1 MRAASVLG
9 RIITWVLVF
18 VLGFMS
24 CIGAIVGGGYL
35 AYSRLSLNKVG
46 VDISGILSDKGEV
59 DISSMTLQQLVAE
72 ITSIQG
78 ETWSIDLLVDRY
90 GLILPE
96 ELDRFLSDEQK
107 KKDLFSLLSAD
118 GIKGILDE
126 TYFGK
131 LLGYEK
137 KKNPAYN
144 PLAPDEEPRT
154 IWVNP
159 DTDKKIVGI
168 NAVLSDITF
177 GEFLDGGI
185 PTEKFMDELSIGD
198 LMELEAKRDL
208 PVFMKNEEGE
218 LVQVEDIDPIVIW
231 VDEDGEEVAS
241 IVGAL
246 AEKHVNDLITDI
258 DGISLSSVLGTVDYN
273 GGIYT
278 FERKTL
284 PSEYILLTEAE
295 SIIAEFSDLSLDG
308 LTGDQVTDKVNN
320 VDVASLLGY
329 VRNPQTGK
337 WEDKEGKELNSIMA
351 QIAETTV
358 GGINDKIDGLTYGE
372 IAELVAVDAS
382 GRVIEN
388 VSEYEGEITWY
399 KKGYVEGGTENKLA
413 SGVVAGLAHLLVRD
427 MSVEK
432 TLTDAV
438 KDILVGDALGYFN
451 DGEKWYTDEDRS
463 TEVDG
468 VMGILVDCTVGEMN
482 DRVDAIVFHE
492 VAELVAVDANG
503 DVIDDLEDYEGEYTW
518 YEKGYVKG
526 SSENVEASSIMVALA
541 GIAIGD
547 MNDDK
552 TLTDAVGEVIVGEA
566 LGFERSQDENG
577 KDIWL
582 TKDKDEYGNLKPA
595 TGIME
600 IIADYKV
607 TELSE
612 KMDLI
617 TLGEVSGFTK
627 VEKQDP
633 LDPEKT
639 VVEWYDEDGEIAKGL
654 TGALANLTVSNMSNE
669 AELSKEIKKV
679 TVGDALGYVL
689 AKDEKGKLVWY
700 EKYVSEDSPANVK
713 ATGIM
718 AHVADFKVGEMSTEV
733 DKITFAEIAN
743 MEKVYYLRADDSVI
757 PEGEVGNYRENEIYF
772 VWKDKDGN
780 DATGLMAGLA
790 HLTVKDFGNEEAVS
804 NAVKD
809 LAVGDAMCYKKV
821 DTVWY
826 KEYFGKNDVR
836 NVPLT
841 GIVKAIADDKV
852 GEMDERV
859 KTVTLA
865 EVAELIAVD
874 AEGKVL
880 ESVDPKTY
888 EGIWYEEYYG
898 KDHSK
903 NKPTT
908 GLMAGLAHLTME
920 DLRSSASIKA
930 AVDEIATGDA
940 MGYKKV
946 NGDWYEKYYGKDD
959 PQNKPLTGLVKNI
972 ADSPIM
978 NLNADIQ
985 SMRFG
990 SVAGLVPVDAS
1001 GSVIENAD
1009 LATYTGTITWY
1020 EEGYVKGGTSN
1031 VEASGIN
1038 AALANLTVENM
1049 ANEAEL
1055 SAAIQ
1060 NVTVADAMNYTEVSE
1075 GKYEDKN
1082 HNEVTGFMA
1091 VIAPVRVENIKETLD
1106 EAQIGEFMGY
1116 KKDGSVWKAKG
1127 TADTWVAVDSL
1138 MQKVSE
1144 KKMGELDGLLNELVL
1159 SDVIETRTGLLA
1171 LVDKPGEEP
1180 TKIKD
1185 LDKKLSA
1192 MFTKKTTAEGG
1203 ITIGELKGKNLVPQ
1217 SIDSHFDSYTF
1228 AAFMELAAEK
1238 VKAPTTN
1245 S

>member
-9 RIITWVLVF
+9 RIITGVLVF

-185 PTEKFMDELSIGD
+185 PTKKITEELSIGD

-208 PVFMKNEEGE
+208 PIFMENEAGE
-218 LVQVEDIDPIVIW
+218 LVKVENIDPIVIW
-231 VDEDGEEVAS
+231 MDEDGEEVAT
-241 IVGAL
+241 IIGAL
-246 AEKHVNDLITDI
+246 AEKHVDDLITGI
-258 DGISLSSVLGTVDYN
+258 DDISLSSVLGTVNYDEKT
-273 GGIYT
+273 YT
-278 FERKTL
+278 FERKTA

-295 SIIAEFSDLSLDG
+295 SIIAEFSDLSLNG
-308 LTGDQVTDKVNN
+308 LTGEQVTDKVNN
-320 VDVASLLGY
+320 VQVASLLGY
-329 VRNPQTGK
+329 TRNPETGK
-337 WEDKEGKELNSIMA
+337 WEDKEGQELNSIMA
-351 QIAETTV
+351 QIAESKV
-358 GGINDKIDGLTYGE
+358 GGINDRIDVLTYGE
-372 IAELVAVDAS
+372 IAELVAVDEN
-382 GRVIEN
+382 GKVIEN
-388 VSEYEGEITWY
+388 AGEYEGKITWY
-399 KKGYVEGGTENKLA
+399 KKGYVEGGTENRLA
-413 SGVVAGLAHLLVRD
+413 SGVVASLAHLSLKD
-427 MSVEK
+427 MSVEE
-432 TLTDAV
+432 TLTEAV
-438 KDILVGDALGYFN
+438 QDILVGDALGY
-451 DGEKWYTDEDRS
+451 
-463 TEVDG
+463 
-468 VMGILVDCTVGEMN
+468 ILVEENGE
-482 DRVDAIVFHE
+482 E
-492 VAELVAVDANG
+492 V
-503 DVIDDLEDYEGEYTW
+503 W
-518 YEKGYVKG
+518 YEEYDGPD
-526 SSENVEASSIMVALA
+526 SLENKRAS
-541 GIAIGD
+541 
-547 MNDDK
+547 
-552 TLTDAVGEVIVGEA
+552 
-566 LGFERSQDENG
+566 
-577 KDIWL
+577 
-582 TKDKDEYGNLKPA
+582 
-595 TGIME
+595 GIME
-600 IIADYKV
+600 
-607 TELSE
+607 
-612 KMDLI
+612 
-617 TLGEVSGFTK
+617 
-627 VEKQDP
+627 
-633 LDPEKT
+633 
-639 VVEWYDEDGEIAKGL
+639 
-654 TGALANLTVSNMSNE
+654 
-669 AELSKEIKKV
+669 
-679 TVGDALGYVL
+679 
-689 AKDEKGKLVWY
+689 
-700 EKYVSEDSPANVK
+700 
-713 ATGIM
+713 
-718 AHVADFKVGEMSTEV
+718 HVAGFLVGEMSTEV
-733 DKITFAEIAN
+733 DKITFAQISGLK
-743 MEKVYYLRADDSVI
+743 KVYYLEATKEVI
-757 PEGEVGNYRENEIYF
+757 DESELGNYAEDAVYF
-772 VWKDKDGN
+772 VWQDKDGN
-780 DATGLMAGLA
+780 DASGLMAGLA
-790 HLTVKDFGNEEAVS
+790 HLTVKDLGDEDEVS
-804 NAVKD
+804 KAVKS
-809 LAVGDAMCYKKV
+809 LAVGDAMRYKKV
-821 DTVWY
+821 GEDWY
-826 KEYFGKNDVR
+826 KEYYGEEDER

-841 GIVKAIADDKV
+841 GIIKAIADDKV
-852 GEMDERV
+852 GDMDERV
-859 KTVTLA
+859 KKVTLA

-874 AEGKVL
+874 AEGNVL
-880 ESVDPKTY
+880 ENVDPKTY
-888 EGIWYEEYYG
+888 EGIWYEEYYEKG
-898 KDHSK
+898 HKD

-920 DLRSSASIKA
+920 DLRSSSSIKK
-930 AVDEIATGDA
+930 AVDKIATGDA

-946 NGDWYEKYYGKDD
+946 DGVWYEKYYDEDD

-972 ADSPIM
+972 ADSLIM
-978 NLNADIQ
+978 NLNSDIQ
-985 SMRFG
+985 NMRFG
-990 SVAGLVPVDAS
+990 TVAGLVPVDAS

-1020 EEGYVKGGTSN
+1020 EEGYVKGGSSN

-1144 KKMGELDGLLNELVL
+1144 KKMRELDGLLNELVL

-1192 MFTKKTTAEGG
+1192 MFTKKTTEEGG

-1217 SIDSHFDSYTF
+1217 SIDSHFDSHTF

>member
-168 NAVLSDITF
+168 NAALSDITL
-177 GEFLDGGI
+177 GEFLDGGL
-185 PTEKFMDELSIGD
+185 PTDKLMDELNVGD

-208 PVFMKNEEGE
+208 PIFMEDVDGE
-218 LVQVEDIDPIVIW
+218 LVEIKDIDPIVIW
-231 VDEDGEEVAS
+231 LDGDGAEVAS

-246 AEKHVNDLITDI
+246 AEKSVDDLVTGFD
-258 DGISLSSVLGTVDYN
+258 DISLSSVLGTVEYKEKT
-273 GGIYT
+273 YT
-278 FERKTL
+278 YERKMA

-295 SIIAEFSDLSLDG
+295 SIIAEFADLSIDG

-320 VDVASLLGY
+320 VQIASLLGY
-329 VRNPQTGK
+329 TRNPETGK
-337 WEDKEGKELNSIMA
+337 WEDKEGQELNSIMA
-351 QIAETTV
+351 QIAESKV
-358 GGINDKIDGLTYGE
+358 GGINDRIDGLTYGE
-372 IAELVAVDAS
+372 IAELVAVDEN
-382 GRVIEN
+382 GKVIEN
-388 VSEYEGEITWY
+388 AGEYEGEITWY
-399 KKGYVEGGTENKLA
+399 KKGYVEGGTENRLA
-413 SGVVAGLAHLLVRD
+413 SGVIASLASLSVKD
-427 MSVEK
+427 MSSEQ

-438 KDILVGDALGYFN
+438 QDILVGDALGYYKEG
-451 DGEKWYTDEDRS
+451 DTWYTDEEKS
-463 TEVDG
+463 SEVDG
-468 VMGILVDCTVGEMN
+468 VMGILADSTVGEMN
-482 DRVDAIVFHE
+482 DRVDTITFHE
-492 VAELVAVDANG
+492 VAELVAVDENG
-503 DVIDDLEDYEGEYTW
+503 DVIEDPDTYEDAITW

-526 SSENVEASSIMVALA
+526 SRENVAASSIMVALA
-541 GIAIGD
+541 SLAIGD
-547 MNDDK
+547 MSDDQA
-552 TLTDAVGEVIVGEA
+552 LTDAVGDVIVGEA
-566 LGFERSQDENG
+566 LGYERGVDENG
-577 KDIWL
+577 APIWL
-582 TKDKDEYGNLKPA
+582 TKELDEQTGKKKPA

-612 KMDLI
+612 KVDTI
-617 TLGEVSGFTK
+617 TLGEVSGYTA
-627 VEKQDP
+627 VEKPAPADP
-633 LDPEKT
+633 SKT
-639 VVEWYDEDGEIAKGL
+639 ITVWYDEDGEVATGL
-654 TGALANLTVSNMSNE
+654 TGALANLTVANMSNE

-689 AKDEKGKLVWY
+689 VEEEGKQVWY
-700 EKYVSEDSPANVK
+700 EKYVEAGSSSNVK
-713 ATGIM
+713 ANGIM
-718 AHVADFKVGEMSTEV
+718 ATVASFKVGEMSTEV

-743 MEKVYYLRADDSVI
+743 MEKVYYLKADNSVI
-757 PEGEVGNYRENEIYF
+757 PEGEIGNYEEDEIYF

-780 DATGLMAGLA
+780 DATGLMVGLA
-790 HLTVKDFGNEEAVS
+790 HLTVKDFGDEDEVS
-804 NAVKD
+804 KAVKA
-809 LAVGDAMCYKKV
+809 LTVGDAMGYKLV
-821 DTVWY
+821 DGVWY
-826 KEYFGKNDVR
+826 KKYVGKND
-836 NVPLT
+836 PLNDPLK
-841 GIVKAIADDKV
+841 GVVKAIASDKV
-852 GEMDERV
+852 GEMDEKV
-859 KTVTLA
+859 KLVRLH
-865 EVAELIAVD
+865 EVAELVAVD
-874 AEGKVL
+874 ENGDVI
-880 ESVDPKTY
+880 VDPDPLTY
-888 EGIWYEEYYG
+888 DGIWYEEYYG
-898 KDHSK
+898 K
-903 NKPTT
+903 NNPNNLPTT
-908 GLMAGLAHLTME
+908 GLMAGLAHLTLE
-920 DLRSSASIKA
+920 DMQHAARIKE
-930 AVDEIATGDA
+930 AVGDIAVGDA
-940 MGYKKV
+940 MGYEKV
-946 NGDWYEKYYGKDD
+946 DDIWYTEYDEGDPTKN
-959 PQNKPLTGLVKNI
+959 QLTGLVKII
-972 ADSPIM
+972 ADSPVSD
-978 NLNADIQ
+978 LNGDIQ
-985 SMRFG
+985 NMRFG
-990 SVAGLVPVDAS
+990 SVAGLVPVNANGD
-1001 GSVIENAD
+1001 VIETKA
-1009 LATYTGTITWY
+1009 LRTHTGEIVWY
-1020 EEGYVKGGTSN
+1020 EEGYKKGGTSN

-1049 ANEAEL
+1049 SNEDAL
-1055 SAAIQ
+1055 SEAIQ
-1060 NVTVADAMNYTEVSE
+1060 KVTVADAMGYTETAPGS
-1075 GKYEDKN
+1075 GKYKDKSSAP
-1082 HNEVTGFMA
+1082 VTGFMA
-1091 VIAPVRVENIKETLD
+1091 VIAPVQVANIQQTLD
-1106 EAQIGEFMGY
+1106 EAKIGEFMGY
-1116 KKDGSVWKAKG
+1116 TWNG
-1127 TADTWVAVDSL
+1127 TKWMVNETQAADAL
-1138 MQKVSE
+1138 MQKVCE
-1144 KKMGELDGLLNELVL
+1144 KTMGGQTTGRLDGLLNELVL

-1171 LVDKPGEEP
+1171 LVSEG
-1180 TKIKD
+1180 TKITE
-1185 LDKKLSA
+1185 LDAEFTK